1 MELTLADL
9 DFTTPWERVEDGAR
23 LEAELAKEVSKLH
36 PLYGKSL
43 RAIAKRIDRD
53 DVIFAGSDCIALVH
67 LTWKSKAE
75 SDPRWPTTYLFASI
89 EELAGQL
96 ADDIESFNPASSSV

>member
-9 DFTTPWERVEDGAR
+9 EFTTPWERVEDGAR

-36 PLYGKSL
+36 PLHGKNM
-43 RAIAKRIDRD
+43 RAVAKRIDRD
-53 DVIFAGSDCIALVH
+53 DVIFAGPDCIALVH
-67 LTWKSKAE
+67 LTWKSKPE
-75 SDPRWPTTYLFASI
+75 SDPRWPSTYLFESI

-96 ADDIESFNPASSSV
+96 ADDIENFNPQSSSV